1 MRQLLLF
8 KYIFLTFSL
17 LLIIT
22 LGSCDKDMSVSLGN
36 TSENFGITVV
46 DSITVNTSTF
56 QMSNLPSAAT
66 GTILVGKASQE
77 EIGSVKS
84 TSYFKLAFTNFTNDI
99 PTDAVF
105 DSINLVIKPKTNR
118 YFYGDTTAVQKIT
131 VHQLTEA
138 LETKNISSTVNGNIA
153 PIFVT
158 GATIFSDQ
166 TFDYDPSPL
175 GSLTFNP
182 FVRSIDTL
190 SIKLNNTLGNEIF
203 DMVVSNDV
211 DVASNEAFQQYLK
224 GLVIVPDDQNTVI
237 LGFSDT
243 VMVNINYSYIGN
255 DGFNKHGVK
264 SITTGDRTFQ
274 FNNIE
279 YDRTN
284 TSFAALNSTNKEL
297 KSSQTN
303 GQVYLQAGTGTVAK
317 LDIPA
322 LKEFMNEP
330 NISINKAQLI
340 VETTGEIT
348 FNPFPN
354 PSSVMLFIANDNGIP
369 FSYVRT
375 PFSSAIQQVPY
386 MNGNSMGRNAKY
398 VFDLIEYI
406 NTINKAESDN
416 TSLFLTAST
425 PNLFSTTNMALIAT
439 ENNLPKIKLNIV
451 YTKFK

>member
-8 KYIFLTFSL
+8 KYIFLTFSSL
-17 LLIIT
+17 IIIT

-36 TSENFGITVV
+36 TNENFGITVV
-46 DSITVNTSTF
+46 DSITVNASTF
-56 QMSNLPSAAT
+56 QMSNLPSAGT

-77 EIGSVKS
+77 EIGSAKS

-118 YFYGDTTAVQKIT
+118 YFYGDTTVAQKIT
-131 VHQLTEA
+131 VHRLTEA
-138 LETKNISSTVNGNIA
+138 LETKNISSTVNGNIT

-166 TFDYDPSPL
+166 KFDYDASPL

-190 SIKLNNTLGNEIF
+190 DIKLNSALGSEIF
-203 DMVVSNDV
+203 DMIVSNDL

-224 GLVIVPDDQNTVI
+224 GLVIVPNDQNTVI

-243 VMVNINYSYIGN
+243 VTVNINYSYIGN
-255 DGFNKHGVK
+255 DGFNKRGVK

-284 TSFAALNSTNKEL
+284 TPFAALNTTNKEI

-303 GQVYLQAGTGTVAK
+303 GQVFLQAGTGAVAK

-340 VETTGEIT
+340 VETTGEFF

-354 PSSVMLFIANDNGIP
+354 PSSVMLLIANDNGIP

-375 PFSSAIQQVPY
+375 PFSTSIQQVPY
-386 MNGNSMGRNAKY
+386 INGNSMGRNARY

-406 NTINKAESDN
+406 NTVNNVESYN
-416 TSLFLTAST
+416 TSLFLTSST
-425 PNLFSTTNMALIAT
+425 PNLFSTVNMALIAT